1 MESITHGPSLLEI
14 LGTIGLT
21 LAGFIAQ
28 KFVVPFLSVGKREK
42 YARFIATIANEVIDD
57 LKARYPEKKWL
68 EHLDEA
74 VQTLAEICGVSP
86 DIARRAINAAAG
98 RR

>member
-1 MESITHGPSLLEI
+1 MEPITHGPSLLEI

-21 LAGFIAQ
+21 LAGFLAQ
-28 KFVVPFLSVGKREK
+28 KYVIPFLSVGKREK
-42 YARFIATIANEVIDD
+42 YARFVATIANEVLSD

-74 VQTLAEICGVSP
+74 VRTLAEICGVSP
-86 DIARRAINAAAG
+86 EIARRAINAAAG
-98 RR
+98 RQ

>member
-57 LKARYPEKKWL
+57 LKARYPNKKWL

-98 RR
+98 RK